1 MDQLLVL
8 IASTGSRAL
17 DGEAMAAVTPLI
29 ASEPRWLAETEAV
42 EAALRADATQDAIA
56 ALRERLAGRPIDVC
70 LVPAANRKKRLL
82 VADMDSTIIEQEC
95 VDELAEAAGIG
106 DQIKA
111 ITARAMRGDL
121 VFEEALRERVA
132 LLAEL
137 SEDVIGKVIA
147 ERITYRPGGNTLVA
161 TMRAHGAFT
170 AIVSGGFT
178 QFTSAVAAACGFD
191 LHRANELVISNGR
204 LTGEVKEP
212 ILGRDA
218 KVEALDALTHERG
231 IAPADAIAVG
241 DGANDVAMLRAAG
254 LGVAMHAKPVAR
266 QAAAAV
272 IDHGDLTA
280 LLYLQGYARSE
291 WSAALGG
298 LL

>member
-17 DGEAMAAVTPLI
+17 DAEAMTTVSPLI
-29 ASEPRWLAETEAV
+29 AGEPRWLGEAEAV
-42 EAALRADATQDAIA
+42 EAPMRAHASQGAIA
-56 ALRERLAGRPIDVC
+56 AVRERLAGRPLDLCV
-70 LVPAANRKKRLL
+70 VPAGNRRKRLL
-82 VADMDSTIIEQEC
+82 IADMDSTIIEQEC
-95 VDELAEAAGIG
+95 LDELAEAAGIG
-106 DQIKA
+106 EQIKA
-111 ITARAMRGDL
+111 ITARAMRGEL

-132 LLAEL
+132 FLAEL

-147 ERITYRPGGNTLVA
+147 ERITYRPGGDALVA

-178 QFTSAVAAACGFD
+178 QFTAAVAASCGFD
-191 LHRANELVISNGR
+191 LHRANELVIADGR

-218 KVEALDALTHERG
+218 KVEALNALTGERG
-231 IAPADAIAVG
+231 ITAADAIAVG
-241 DGANDVAMLRAAG
+241 DGANDVAMLQAAG

-266 QAAAAV
+266 EAATAV

-291 WSAALGG
+291 WKAV
-298 LL
+298 

>member
-17 DGEAMAAVTPLI
+17 DAEAMAAVTPLI

-42 EAALRADATQDAIA
+42 EAPLRADATQDAIA
-56 ALRERLAGRPIDVC
+56 ALRERLAGRPIDLC

-82 VADMDSTIIEQEC
+82 IADMDSTIIEQEC

-111 ITARAMRGDL
+111 ITARAMRGEL

-147 ERITYRPGGNTLVA
+147 ERITYRPGGDTLVA

-191 LHRANELVISNGR
+191 LHRANELDH
-204 LTGEVKEP
+204 
-212 ILGRDA
+212 LGRPP
-218 KVEALDALTHERG
+218 HRRG
-231 IAPADAIAVG
+231 EGAHPRQGRQGGSARCPHRRARHHTGRCHRGGRRRQRCG
-241 DGANDVAMLRAAG
+241 DAAG
-254 LGVAMHAKPVAR
+254 SRPRRRHAR
-266 QAAAAV
+266 QAGGARGGRCR
-272 IDHGDLTA
+272 HRPRRPHRPA
-280 LLYLQGYARSE
+280 LPARLC
-291 WSAALGG
+291 AQRVGKRA
-298 LL
+298 

>member
-1 MDQLLVL
+1 MDQLLVV

-17 DGEAMAAVTPLI
+17 DAEAMAAVRPLM
-29 ASEPRWLAETEAV
+29 AGEPHWLAEGEAAEAPV
-42 EAALRADATQDAIA
+42 AAGTAPQAVAALRQR
-56 ALRERLAGRPIDVC
+56 LRSRPIDIC
-70 LVPAANRKKRLL
+70 LVPAANRQKRLL
-82 VADMDSTIIEQEC
+82 IADMDSTIIEQEC

-106 DQIKA
+106 DEIRA
-111 ITARAMRGDL
+111 ITARAMRGEL
-121 VFEEALRERVA
+121 VFEDALRERIA

-137 SEDVIGKVIA
+137 SEDVIARVIA
-147 ERITYRPGGNTLVA
+147 ERITYRPGGRSLVA

-178 QFTSAVAAACGFD
+178 QFTAAVAQTCGFD
-191 LHRANELVISNGR
+191 LHRANELLIAEGR
-204 LTGEVKEP
+204 LTGKVKEP

-218 KVEALDALTHERG
+218 KVTALDTLTREQG
-231 IAPADAIAVG
+231 ITPADAVAVG

-266 QAAAAV
+266 EAADAV

-291 WSAALGG
+291 WKAG
-298 LL
+298 